1 MALFDAPVLQ
11 VLSKQLDASA
21 LTQRV
26 IAHNIANA
34 VTPGYQRREV
44 LFTDIL
50 RQALDLDGE
59 ALALRTAHPRHL
71 GGRIAL
77 AELEPR
83 VVEQTGT
90 FMQPNQ
96 NNVDIEQEMVRLATN
111 TLLYDASIRALS
123 DRLNTLSY
131 AIKGR

>member
-11 VLSKQLDASA
+11 VLAKQLDAAA

-26 IAHNIANA
+26 IAHNISNA

-44 LFTDIL
+44 VFTDLL
-50 RQALDLDGE
+50 RQALDVDGGT
-59 ALALRTAHPRHL
+59 LPLRTDHPGHL
-71 GGRIAL
+71 GGRQAL
-77 AELEPR
+77 AELAPQ
-83 VVEQTGT
+83 VVEQSGT
-90 FMQPNQ
+90 LLQPNR

-111 TLLYDASIRALS
+111 TLLYDASIRALG

>member
-11 VLSKQLDASA
+11 VLAKQLDAAA

-44 LFTDIL
+44 VFTDLL
-50 RQALDLDGE
+50 RRALDVDEGTLS
-59 ALALRTAHPRHL
+59 LRTDHPRHL
-71 GGRIAL
+71 GGRQAL
-77 AELEPR
+77 AELAPQ
-83 VVEQTGT
+83 VVEQSGT
-90 FMQPNQ
+90 LLQPNR

-111 TLLYDASIRALS
+111 TLLYDASIRALG

-131 AIKGR
+131 TIKGR